1 MFWYLYKDWLIII
14 IIIIIII
21 SYRFQLN
28 FKQNFPLLFQ
38 DVKAIIKI
46 KWDSWRSQDKSLKM
60 NYRRYVLDDR
70 KVDRYIRECIRIVW
84 RMITQVPAM
93 KIEYQSTHLKS
104 FHTKKGYYSGM
115 RSTEG
120 DPNEEIAYYLWP
132 ALIDGGGRLVRKA
145 EVLCKTTF
153 RT

>member
-1 MFWYLYKDWLIII
+1 
-14 IIIIIII
+14 
-21 SYRFQLN
+21 
-28 FKQNFPLLFQ
+28 
-38 DVKAIIKI
+38 
-46 KWDSWRSQDKSLKM
+46 M
-60 NYRRYVLDDR
+60 NYRRSVLDDR
-70 KVDRYIRECIRIVW
+70 KVDLYIKECIRIVW
-84 RMITQVPAM
+84 CMITQVPAM

-104 FHTKKGYYSGM
+104 FHTRKGYYSGM
-115 RSTEG
+115 RSTG